1 MGVINI
7 LPRFIHELPGNE
19 QDEFVYT
26 SDAKYSLG
34 TNIHRIVVQLVQQV
48 SNTSSKRECLVY
60 KQRVC
65 KVFSNGIF

>member
-19 QDEFVYT
+19 EDEFVYT

-34 TNIHRIVVQLVQQV
+34 TNIHRIVSSYNKCQQIQV
-48 SNTSSKRECLVY
+48 LRENV
-60 KQRVC
+60 
-65 KVFSNGIF
+65 

>member
-34 TNIHRIVVQLVQQV
+34 TNIHRIVVQLIQQ
-48 SNTSSKRECLVY
+48 
-60 KQRVC
+60 
-65 KVFSNGIF
+65 